1 VRELTLLH
9 QTGPIPLRLHLPMQ
23 ITILPMTFWA
33 QIGLLVLVIATI
45 VVIAPHFEGITLA
58 SVAQ

>member
-1 VRELTLLH
+1 MR
-9 QTGPIPLRLHLPMQ
+9 
-23 ITILPMTFWA
+23 FWA

-45 VVIAPHFEGITLA
+45 VVIAPHLEGVTLA